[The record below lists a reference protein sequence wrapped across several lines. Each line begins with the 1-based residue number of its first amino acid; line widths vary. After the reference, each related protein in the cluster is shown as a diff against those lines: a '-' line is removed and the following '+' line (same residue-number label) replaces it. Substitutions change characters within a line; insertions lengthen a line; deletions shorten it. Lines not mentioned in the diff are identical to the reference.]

1 MKFRFVIIAVCCF
14 FTLAVRA
21 DEGMWMLGNLDK
33 QTRRTMK
40 ELGLQMP
47 ADKLYSSRRP
57 SLKDAVVSFGGFCSG
72 VVVSEDGLVFTNH
85 HCGFSCVQ
93 QHSSVEHDYLKDGF
107 VAHSRSEE
115 LPNPE
120 LYVRFLLR
128 TEDVTKR
135 VLGAVKPGMAEAERS
150 AAIDSVMFAVSEEVA
165 HKDSTLVGIVDAYYG
180 GNEFWLSVYR
190 DYNDVRLV
198 FAPPSSVGKF
208 GWDTD
213 NWVWPRHTGDF
224 CVFRIYADRNNRPAD
239 YSPENVPYHPEYV
252 APVSLDGYKE
262 GSFCMTLGYPGR
274 TERYLSSF
282 GIEEM
287 MNNDNQAQIDVRGIK
302 QAIWKREMDRRDSI
316 RIKYASKYDESS
328 NYWKNSIGV
337 NRENYF
343 CKREDGSDFV
353 SAVWPGWT
361 HFPDVLNA
369 DARAWFGQKY
379 ERLISKGIDGFWNDM
394 NEPAMF
400 CTPEGVA
407 ELKEYIKDNFMDN
420 EETSGFVL
428 GAKVK
433 GLANN
438 PEDYKRF
445 YHNVNGQK
453 IRHDKVHNLFGYN
466 MTRAAGEAFEKIAPG
481 KRFLMFSR
489 SSYVGM
495 HRYGGI
501 WMGDNKS
508 WWSHILLNLKMLP
521 SLNMCGFL
529 YTGADL
535 GGFGADTTRDLVLR
549 WLALGVFTP
558 LMRNHSA
565 LGTREQEAYQF
576 ENIEDFRH
584 VIGVRYRLVPYLY
597 SEYMKAALND
607 DMMFRPLAF
616 DYTDDTFA
624 TQVEDQLLLGNEI
637 MIAPVYTQ
645 NAKGRYVYLP
655 EEMMFVKFLP
665 DGTISQEILEKGH
678 HYVEVA
684 LNEVPLFIRKGKAI
698 PVADVA
704 QTVKDIDPA
713 TIRMIGYEGAEYDRY
728 DDDGVSTL

>member
-1 MKFRFVIIAVCCF
+1 MVKKFVYGTPFE
-14 FTLAVRA
+14 T
-21 DEGMWMLGNLDK
+21 E
-33 QTRRTMK
+33 
-40 ELGLQMP
+40 
-47 ADKLYSSRRP
+47 
-57 SLKDAVVSFGGFCSG
+57 AVVKEIPS
-72 VVVSEDGLVFTNH
+72 SEGNPDYGTFSTEN
-85 HCGFSCVQ
+85 GFSFTTKLADDDMVFGLGEANRGINKRGFLYISDCADDPN
-93 QHSSVEHDYLKDGF
+93 HVESKTSLYAAHNFIIISGKTHVGFFFDYPGTLRFDIGYTTSDTMTVSCENADLYVYMITGDSDLDIVKQFRGIIGRSYIAPKFAFGYGQSRWGYKTEDDFRTVVKKYRENHVPLDMVYMDIDYMQDYKDFTVNEERFPDFEGF
-107 VAHSRSEE
+107 VQDMKKEKIHLVPIIDAGVKVEE
-115 LPNPE
+115 G
-120 LYVRFLLR
+120 Y
-128 TEDVTKR
+128 D
-135 VLGAVKPGMAEAERS
+135 
-150 AAIDSVMFAVSEEVA
+150 IYEEGCE
-165 HKDSTLVGIVDAYYG
+165 KG
-180 GNEFWLSVYR
+180 
-190 DYNDVRLV
+190 
-198 FAPPSSVGKF
+198 
-208 GWDTD
+208 
-213 NWVWPRHTGDF
+213 
-224 CVFRIYADRNNRPAD
+224 
-239 YSPENVPYHPEYV
+239 
-252 APVSLDGYKE
+252 
-262 GSFCMTLGYPGR
+262 
-274 TERYLSSF
+274 
-282 GIEEM
+282 
-287 MNNDNQAQIDVRGIK
+287 
-302 QAIWKREMDRRDSI
+302 
-316 RIKYASKYDESS
+316 
-328 NYWKNSIGV
+328 
-337 NRENYF
+337 YF
-343 CKREDGSDFV
+343 CRREDGSYFE
-353 SAVWPGWT
+353 ATVWPGWT

-407 ELKEYIKDNFMDN
+407 ELKEYIKDNFMDK
-420 EETSGFVL
+420 EEAPGFTL
-428 GAKVK
+428 GDKVNA
-433 GLANN
+433 LANN

-616 DYTDDTFA
+616 DYTEDAFA

-704 QTVKDIDPA
+704 QTVKDINPA

-728 DDDGVSTL
+728 DDDGVSAL